1 MARNE
6 EEVRM
11 AAVAELARRELARR
25 QSVSPE
31 KGPGFFAEVGRGMK
45 NSAVD
50 LYRGVAGVA
59 NLPFDLLATG
69 YNAVSGRQLP
79 TATEQQSAALNNLGL
94 APQYRTNFE
103 RVGGAVNR
111 GLGGAAATLGVGG
124 LMAGAPSAITS
135 GVGNQLAAQPMAQL
149 VAGGAGAASGEVAR
163 QQGAGPMGQFAA
175 SLAGGL
181 AGGAL
186 TPKAPPSQAALYSD
200 FLAAQNR
207 AARDAAR
214 ASAAAGASAS
224 ASPGISQA
232 AAVVR
237 ATPTISARGGGYN
250 FGSVGD
256 DATGLNESMARV
268 ADSGRGMGFR
278 LTPGQITGSKALQQ
292 LEAKLESQPMTSGP
306 FNQIRAN
313 NQAVLNRAVGSNIG
327 VSSSTL
333 DESTLAGALE
343 KIQSRFRDVADD
355 NIRPIDAKDYLR
367 FVAELQDET
376 RGLVRGVLNND
387 LIEDLTSHATR
398 GGATGQQL
406 QSLTSKLGA
415 AANKQMTTP
424 MGDRDLGLALYR
436 AKEYVDDLLTQGLDE
451 KRLNNFMEARA
462 QYRSLMLL
470 TQRSGVVNPSSGNV
484 RGGSLATVLQ
494 QKDKRGFLF
503 GQNRTPMYEAAR
515 FAQAFGPIIG
525 DSGTATR
532 SALPSATDFLVSL
545 PVHLATKAYASSPAV
560 SAAAQAQAMARVLG
574 GRATPTVG
582 GGYPAGLAAAL
593 LAQDR
598 ERRKREQR

>member
-1 MARNE
+1 MSSNG
-6 EEVRM
+6 EEVRR
-11 AAVAELARRELARR
+11 AAMAELARRELAKR
-25 QSVSPE
+25 QAVSSE
-31 KGPGFFAEVGRGMK
+31 RGRPGFLSEVGRGMK

-50 LYRGVAGVA
+50 LYRGATNLV
-59 NLPFDLLATG
+59 NLPLDLLTSG

-79 TATEQQSAALNNLGL
+79 TATEQQAAALSNLGMT
-94 APQYRTNFE
+94 PQYRTNFE
-103 RVGGAVNR
+103 SVGGAINR
-111 GLGGAAATLGVGG
+111 GLGGAAVTMGAGG
-124 LMAGAPSAITS
+124 LMAGSPSAAVS
-135 GVGNQLAAQPMAQL
+135 GVGNQLASQPVAQL
-149 VAGGAGAASGEVAR
+149 ASAGAGSASGELAR
-163 QQGAGPMGQFAA
+163 QRGAGQWGQLAA
-175 SLAGGL
+175 ALAGGL

-186 TPKAPPSQAALYSD
+186 APKPPPTQADLYEQ
-200 FLAAQNR
+200 FLASQSRGAGGSAN
-207 AARDAAR
+207 
-214 ASAAAGASAS
+214 AAATAT
-224 ASPGISQA
+224 ASPGVSQA
-232 AAVVR
+232 GSSIQAS
-237 ATPTISARGGGYN
+237 PTITARGGGYN
-250 FGSVGD
+250 FGTVGD
-256 DATGLNESMARV
+256 DVTGLNEPMARV
-268 ADSGRGMGFR
+268 ANAGRSMGFR

-327 VSSSTL
+327 VSSSVL
-333 DESTLAGALE
+333 DESTLSGALE
-343 KIQSRFRDVADD
+343 KIQSSFRDVADD

-376 RGLVRGVLNND
+376 RGLVKGVLNND
-387 LIEDLTSHATR
+387 LIEDLTGHATR

-424 MGDRDLGLALYR
+424 MGDRDLGMALYR
-436 AKEYVDDLLTQGLDE
+436 AKDYVDDLLTQGLDE
-451 KRLNNFMEARA
+451 TRLNNFMRARA

-515 FAQAFGPIIG
+515 FAQAFGPIVG

-532 SALPSATDFLVSL
+532 SALPSATDFLISL
-545 PVHLATKAYASSPAV
+545 PVNLAARAYTSSPSV
-560 SAAAQAQAMARVLG
+560 SAAANAQAMARAIG
-574 GRATPTVG
+574 GRAPLTVG
-582 GGYPAGLAAAL
+582 GAYPSALAAAL
-593 LAQDR
+593 LAQDQDR
-598 ERRKREQR
+598 RRRKQ